1 VVINY
6 IEKHRSKVEKG
17 LKTFHDMLTHISSI
31 QNPNEPLTHAYRNLL
46 CETIVVRDIGSQETC
61 HFLLELPLCEC
72 SHRSMVLN
80 VELMKVFK
88 QVQVDAY
95 RWL

>member
-1 VVINY
+1 
-6 IEKHRSKVEKG
+6 
-17 LKTFHDMLTHISSI
+17 MLTHISSI
-31 QNPNEPLTHAYRNLL
+31 QNPNEPLTRPYNNLL

-61 HFLLELPLCEC
+61 HFILELLLCEC

-80 VELMKVFK
+80 VELKVFK

-95 RWL
+95 SGYYDIFFIDAYKKR